1 MRRHAGMPR
10 TRRGSPPAS
19 KYDEVGGP
27 QKLNFFQSRVT
38 KKIKT
43 PKFHVTCSF
52 YSRESKS
59 LLPPPPSQWCST
71 PPPVSP
77 RLHARSLAMHGN
89 QLICHRRGMP
99 PPPWSAVTVPDFF
112 ILRSSPRNIWQTT
125 TQERYFFHFHHQISL
140 VRLQC

>member
-1 MRRHAGMPR
+1 MTTAMINMCAVSKKRRRDDDDMRRHAGMPR

-71 PPPVSP
+71 LPPRFSP
-77 RLHARSLAMHGN
+77 FARK
-89 QLICHRRGMP
+89 I
-99 PPPWSAVTVPDFF
+99 
-112 ILRSSPRNIWQTT
+112 PRYAWESIKRPT
-125 TQERYFFHFHHQISL
+125 
-140 VRLQC
+140 